1 LASRWRSDNKE
12 MDRLVPLGKST
23 RRTRTV
29 TTSIPGGFADRT
41 LLVLVT
47 GSNQAAGTGAVPGDS
62 GCFDIDA
69 GRIVHPGAGEICFLA
84 QRPYLPPGTLRQLLE
99 GDTQPNEASDD
110 RIHSL
115 LRELNLEQI
124 VTQAGGLDVER
135 DWGTL
140 LALNEQQFLALIYV
154 FLAAPQFVFLDRLGA
169 ASSSEQLQKMLH
181 MLIGSSITN
190 VCVGAGGEP
199 RDLRRGPGVPG
210 GWRLDMDGECSGA

>member
-1 LASRWRSDNKE
+1 MAYEHLTLQSPTNCG
-12 MDRLVPLGKST
+12 PLLEDLSI
-23 RRTRTV
+23 
-29 TTSIPGGFADRT
+29 SIPVGTR
-41 LLVLVT
+41 VLVT
-47 GSNQAAGTGAVPGDS
+47 GSNQAAGPALFRATAGVS
-62 GCFDIDA
+62 TSCA

-154 FLAAPQFVFLDRLGA
+154 LLAAPQFVFLDRLGA
-169 ASSSEQLQKMLH
+169 ASSFEQLQKMLH
-181 MLIGSSITN
+181 MLTGSSITY
-190 VCVGAGGEP
+190 VRVGAGGEP
-199 RDLRRGPGVPG
+199 RVPLRRGPGVPG